1 MKSVSLHST
10 LKYTIR
16 YMLLLFLTV
25 TPLVCLG
32 QTPVTSIDS
41 LLKHLNTVT
50 PVYKDTVQEYRASMY
65 VRAFLNL
72 DKKNLLFRYLPQVL
86 QSEKGIKEY
95 LLETYRDIHYT
106 YPSIYDQ
113 KIRYING
120 TLKNHKN
127 IPGIIN
133 YFSINIYDAY
143 LVKDALV
150 SPLAPKSSRYYHF
163 RLDSITSDTLS
174 RYLYHISFIPKN
186 KSYQLVKGYMTVNDS
201 SWSIR
206 TIHFEGRSD
215 FLRFKCNMTM
225 GTPGTKTEFLP
236 ENYDIEASYAL
247 LWNKLRGR
255 YRAHLDYKEIKT
267 EKKTKPDYNLSANF
281 VLTCDPKV
289 YERSE
294 EAFDSL
300 RAIPLESYEQVIY
313 KDYKERIAQKDT
325 SSQKEK
331 RIDKMWKYLGNIF
344 IEDYQW
350 NTQYMGSLRCTP
362 FFNPLMFSY
371 SSGNGL
377 SYRQEL
383 RYRNQFQ
390 NMQSIDFRT
399 RLGYNFTRKEFYW
412 QLTSNYN
419 YAPMRNGNL
428 EFTVGNGNR
437 IYNSDVL
444 EDIQAMADTAINFDF
459 LNLNYF
465 TDLNIQIKNR
475 IELFNGFDLITGI
488 TMHRRTPINPP
499 DFNKEG
505 ISQIKGQNNRNEI
518 IDVIRKEYVSFAPNI
533 RLEWTPGMYYYIN
546 NGRKIRLSSR
556 YPTFILDYERGLS
569 HILGSTGVYER
580 LEAEIQHTINLG
592 VRSKLSYRI
601 GGGGFTNQRETYF
614 VDFSNLRNNN
624 NLLDNWTDDIGGK
637 FQNLDNRWYN
647 ASSYYFRFNS
657 VLEAPFML
665 LRHLGKYTGH
675 IRNERMYLNFLTM
688 RNLPAHVEIG
698 YGIGTF
704 IFNTGLF
711 LSYDKFSRFGFGY
724 KFTFE
729 LF

>member
-50 PVYKDTVQEYRASMY
+50 PIYKDTVQEYRASMY

-150 SPLAPKSSRYYHF
+150 SPLAPKSSRYYHY

-350 NTQYMGSLRCTP
+350 NTQNIGSFRCTP

-390 NMQSIDFRT
+390 NLQSIDFRT

-475 IELFNGFDLITGI
+475 IELFNGFDLITGY
-488 TMHRRTPINPP
+488 HDAPP
-499 DFNKEG
+499 NSD
-505 ISQIKGQNNRNEI
+505 QP
-518 IDVIRKEYVSFAPNI
+518 A
-533 RLEWTPGMYYYIN
+533 
-546 NGRKIRLSSR
+546 
-556 YPTFILDYERGLS
+556 
-569 HILGSTGVYER
+569 
-580 LEAEIQHTINLG
+580 
-592 VRSKLSYRI
+592 
-601 GGGGFTNQRETYF
+601 
-614 VDFSNLRNNN
+614 
-624 NLLDNWTDDIGGK
+624 
-637 FQNLDNRWYN
+637 
-647 ASSYYFRFNS
+647 RF
-657 VLEAPFML
+657 
-665 LRHLGKYTGH
+665 
-675 IRNERMYLNFLTM
+675 
-688 RNLPAHVEIG
+688 
-698 YGIGTF
+698 
-704 IFNTGLF
+704 
-711 LSYDKFSRFGFGY
+711 
-724 KFTFE
+724 
-729 LF
+729 